1 MFLFIKTYINI
12 YNMVTV
18 TPDFP
23 QTVTLVVR
31 VTVLWTKQKTYSIM
45 RIFAKYLYKI
55 HVIVDKLE
63 LGQNRVKSGQNRFF
77 SRFFLDVVLDKVW
90 IVRVTV
96 LVTIRRFLKKQG
108 KITLIHRTVTF
119 ILRGLSQKKVA
130 DSPQEVPQKSI
141 YYCFFFKKSI
151 PWS

>member
-12 YNMVTV
+12 YNMVTVTV

-45 RIFAKYLYKI
+45 RIFTKYLCKI

-96 LVTIRRFLKKQG
+96 LATVRRFLKKQG
-108 KITLIHRTVTF
+108 KITLIHRTVTA
-119 ILRGLSQKKVA
+119 IL
-130 DSPQEVPQKSI
+130 
-141 YYCFFFKKSI
+141 
-151 PWS
+151 